1 MSAVELSHAN
11 DILIA
16 IGTNVFE
23 RWDECVEIKKGL

>member
-1 MSAVELSHAN
+1 MSGIEFSHAN

-23 RWDECVEIKKGL
+23 RWGECVEIKKGS